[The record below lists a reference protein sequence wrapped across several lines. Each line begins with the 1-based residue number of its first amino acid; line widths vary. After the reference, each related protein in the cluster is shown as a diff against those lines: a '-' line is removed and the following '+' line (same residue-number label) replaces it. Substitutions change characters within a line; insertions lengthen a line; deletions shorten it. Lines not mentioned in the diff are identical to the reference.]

1 MSVLLHLATSPDLGP
16 ENFHNSK
23 IMKLSPKGYGGLE
36 ISAEGYR
43 ENKKTTSELDAEKDD
58 QYDQYIFFEFMH
70 KGADKGRRRQY
81 LKRRNIQLSRPT
93 LSESILVLTSSLSS
107 LLLGLLSTRIP
118 LLKSSRVVDLVQ

>member
-23 IMKLSPKGYGGLE
+23 IMKLSPKRYGGLE

-58 QYDQYIFFEFMH
+58 QYVFFEFMH